1 MPGLGMP
8 ELIVIGIVILVI
20 AGMVFSLAWRALAR

>member
-1 MPGLGMP
+1 MPTLGMP
-8 ELIVIGIVILVI
+8 ELIVIAIVILVI